1 MQKVVSV
8 QSSAIPLEAN
18 HKHSHYSALH
28 HITLLFPTVTGAFQR
43 QDCSV
48 IVTYRERPAD
58 SEVKQSIQNIPAILF
73 KRRLPNGVYTSSSS
87 SSSSCLNRNTKRQGW
102 ASVKDSLALPWVA
115 YLKQRDR
122 LSQHCCPISQYKGAC
137 WVCQMTLRP
146 LVPKHGVW
154 TFCRSEKAKNIKLA
168 SILN

>member
-8 QSSAIPLEAN
+8 QSTTIPLEAN

-58 SEVKQSIQNIPAILF
+58 SEVKQSI
-73 KRRLPNGVYTSSSS
+73 
-87 SSSSCLNRNTKRQGW
+87 
-102 ASVKDSLALPWVA
+102 
-115 YLKQRDR
+115 
-122 LSQHCCPISQYKGAC
+122 
-137 WVCQMTLRP
+137 
-146 LVPKHGVW
+146 PKHSCNSFQ
-154 TFCRSEKAKNIKLA
+154 TQASEWSLY
-168 SILN
+168 LLLFLLE